1 MAKHL
6 SYPGGVIIEGG
17 IDANGAEIKN
27 VRLQQLASDPA
38 SAESKIYYNTVS
50 KTINYHNGTSW
61 KSLSSLTN
69 EDVQDV
75 IGTMVGT
82 TSGITVTYDDP
93 TGLLSFTVTDSP
105 TVAGNTPAQ
114 LRDRSTHTGSQ
125 TAATISNFDTQ
136 VRTNRID
143 QLAAPTGAV
152 TLNNQK
158 ITNLSDPANPQE
170 AATKSYVDAV
180 VTGWTTKAPV
190 RAATTANIT
199 LSGLQTVD
207 GVSLVA
213 NDRVLVK
220 DQTTGSANGIYLAG
234 SGGWTRAT
242 DADVTAEVKAGM
254 FVIVTEG
261 TANGDKAFLLTTND
275 PITLG
280 TTALTFTAL
289 PGGGSAYT
297 AGTGLSLVGSQFA
310 VDSTV
315 SRVYTVQIGD
325 GASTSFTINHGL
337 NKATVITSIREI
349 ATGKYWDVEVTR
361 VDNLNITV
369 AFATA
374 PTASQFEVAVHG

>member
-50 KTINYHNGTSW
+50 KAIKYHDGTSW

-75 IGTMVGT
+75 VGAMVGT
-82 TSGITVTYDDP
+82 TSGITVSYDDP

-125 TAATISNFDTQ
+125 TASTISNFDTQ
-136 VRTNRID
+136 VRTSRLD

-207 GVSLVA
+207 GVTLSA

-220 DQTTGSANGIYLAG
+220 DQTTGSANGIYLA
-234 SGGWTRAT
+234 SAGGWIRAT
-242 DADVTAEVKAGM
+242 DADATAEVKAGM
-254 FVIVTEG
+254 FVVVNEG

-297 AGTGLSLVGSQFA
+297 AGTGLSLVGSQFS

-325 GASTSFTINHGL
+325 GASTSLNINHGL

-349 ATGKYWDVEVTR
+349 ATGKYWDAEVTR
-361 VDNLNITV
+361 VDNLNITI

-374 PTASQFEVAVHG
+374 PTVNQFEVTVNG